1 MTPEQRLLQQIREAL
16 AAADVDVGPLVDEA
30 YSAAHAEV
38 GDILRRLISQDL
50 LLRTLETLGHRPS
63 ETLGPAPPSATGASA
78 STGGTSAD
86 PAGTAPSAAG
96 TSAAEPEPRPAGP
109 SDPGRQTMAEPDRAP
124 GAGTPPTRDGGPA
137 AEEPGPGDASAVA
150 GPPGAGAAG
159 SAGETHATY
168 VFGVTLPD
176 DLDLDPLARLPGG
189 GPLRT
194 LDAGPV
200 RAVVCDVDTATF
212 EVLRSP
218 GPEGLETLAA
228 AAHAHDANL
237 AALAGRT
244 TVLPLPLGTVL
255 PDDAVVIEL
264 LGAHGDRLRGELAR
278 FDGYAEWAVRVHV
291 LDDPAADDEA
301 ARAADSG
308 SEYLRRRS
316 VALEAKQTR
325 WRTREEL
332 ATRMHRRLA
341 AVAAQAD
348 VVVSRPLEDVAPP
361 LLHGVYLLADPA
373 VADLERTIAELREE
387 HDDAVIEMTGPW
399 PPYHFA
405 AVELT
410 PPGSLP

>member
-16 AAADVDVGPLVDEA
+16 AAADVDVDPLVEEA
-30 YSAAHAEV
+30 FSDARAEV
-38 GDILRRLISQDL
+38 ADTLRRLISQDL
-50 LLRTLETLGHRPS
+50 LRRTLETLGHHPPGSPGQRPAS
-63 ETLGPAPPSATGASA
+63 AATGSPGEDGAPPADESPTAPEQPAPGPGR
-78 STGGTSAD
+78 SAD
-86 PAGTAPSAAG
+86 PT
-96 TSAAEPEPRPAGP
+96 
-109 SDPGRQTMAEPDRAP
+109 
-124 GAGTPPTRDGGPA
+124 GG
-137 AEEPGPGDASAVA
+137 VR
-150 GPPGAGAAG
+150 
-159 SAGETHATY
+159 ATY

-176 DLDLDPLARLPGG
+176 DLDLDPMTRLPGG

-237 AALAGRT
+237 AFLAGRT

-255 PDDAVVIEL
+255 PDDATVAAL
-264 LGAHGDRLRGELAR
+264 LGAHGDRLRTELAR
-278 FDGYAEWAVRVHV
+278 FEGYAEWAVRVHV
-291 LDDPAADDEA
+291 LDDPTADDEA

-332 ATRMHRRLA
+332 ATRMHERLA
-341 AVAAQAD
+341 AVAAEAD

-361 LLHGVYLLADPA
+361 LLHGVYLLPDAD
-373 VADLERTIAELREE
+373 VADLERAVGELREE

-405 AVELT
+405 SVELSS
-410 PPGSLP
+410 PGPHP